1 MSCARTRGR
10 RSPAGAPRCR
20 ARHRAASPC
29 LTAMHATSCSLLARR
44 SRLLFSSGSATT
56 RTGARTLRTGG
67 TWSGTTRLTST
78 PTTWDHLIRQC
89 APSLAAKVIYIVFR
103 LLQVQPCEER
113 RVLPVLTPFSLRRR
127 AGPPPCTRA
136 AGTAA
141 LWTGAP
147 TPRSPASQ
155 VFDRPT
161 AHEAHRE
168 EGRRPSSRPQGPP
181 SCSASLSTHRP
192 RAGAAPRRL
201 GRAARRLRSRRRRR
215 AAPRVAAGIQGSVA
229 CMRKVLLERVQRMP
243 NDARVTQ

>member
-20 ARHRAASPC
+20 ARHRAASRC
-29 LTAMHATSCSLLARR
+29 LTVMHATSCSLLARR

-113 RVLPVLTPFSLRRR
+113 RVLPVLTPFASATRRPSSLHTRRR
-127 AGPPPCTRA
+127 HRSTLDRRSDSPLACVAGLRPTDGAR
-136 AGTAA
+136 
-141 LWTGAP
+141 GAP
-147 TPRSPASQ
+147 RG
-155 VFDRPT
+155 
-161 AHEAHRE
+161 
-168 EGRRPSSRPQGPP
+168 GRRPSSRPQGPP